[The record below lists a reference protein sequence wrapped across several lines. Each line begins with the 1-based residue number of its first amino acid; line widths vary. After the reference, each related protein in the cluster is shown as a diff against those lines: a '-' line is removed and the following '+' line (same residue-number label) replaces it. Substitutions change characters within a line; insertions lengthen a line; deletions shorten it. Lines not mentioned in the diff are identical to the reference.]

1 MGGTSFFRRPIS
13 DGCQGAPVSWARLN
27 YTRDELAEEQAGS
40 GWPFLPWGRV
50 GSGVKPAAACL
61 LGQAKRH
68 ALMPTFATHRLPDA
82 KEAGGRYRRESH
94 KIAYTPHRNATVIAR
109 LGGLGLAQDGAR

>member
-1 MGGTSFFRRPIS
+1 M
-13 DGCQGAPVSWARLN
+13 
-27 YTRDELAEEQAGS
+27 
-40 GWPFLPWGRV
+40 V

-68 ALMPTFATHRLPDA
+68 ALMPTFATHPLPDA

-109 LGGLGLAQDGAR
+109 LGGLGLAQDGARGSRFTLTGNRRRKSNAAATRPTTGASTNASGPCSGSPPARPASR

>member
-1 MGGTSFFRRPIS
+1 MGGTSFFDDPSRTGVRGHPPL
-13 DGCQGAPVSWARLN
+13 GPRLN
-27 YTRDELAEEQAGS
+27 YTRHELAEEQAGS
-40 GWPFLPWGRV
+40 GWPFLPWGMA

-68 ALMPTFATHRLPDA
+68 ALMPTSATHRLPDA